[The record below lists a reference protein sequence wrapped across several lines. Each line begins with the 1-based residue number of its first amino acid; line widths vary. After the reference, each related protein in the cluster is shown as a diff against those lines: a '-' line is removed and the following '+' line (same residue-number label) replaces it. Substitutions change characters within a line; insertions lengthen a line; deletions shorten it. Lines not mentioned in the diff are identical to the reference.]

1 VDALVSMLAAL
12 LCRHLLQ
19 RYAATSGEALHSYP
33 ATRFARIPPASGG
46 RPLELAQKQDIA
58 GSSAASSR
66 RPLAARFA
74 QMEISHKSKNG
85 PGGIT
90 SPYGVIRTNPMLSG
104 PRQVDCK
111 QVLRRPSKSAR
122 PFGRFAS
129 PYQSAVPGSVHPG
142 LHFAGRM
149 VLLTFFLA
157 SVSYLYKTGSFTPR
171 VARSIIVSCPEAS
184 RCAACLATPSSFLD
198 SSPR

>member
-1 VDALVSMLAAL
+1 VKADKLMLISGVLYGRCLLAPAADSG
-12 LCRHLLQ
+12 LCAFSGIIGCSSPKLRKSQ

-74 QMEISHKSKNG
+74 QMAISHKSKNG

-90 SPYGVIRTNPMLSG
+90 SPYGVS
-104 PRQVDCK
+104 
-111 QVLRRPSKSAR
+111 
-122 PFGRFAS
+122 
-129 PYQSAVPGSVHPG
+129 H
-142 LHFAGRM
+142 
-149 VLLTFFLA
+149 
-157 SVSYLYKTGSFTPR
+157 
-171 VARSIIVSCPEAS
+171 
-184 RCAACLATPSSFLD
+184 
-198 SSPR
+198 